1 MASLVIFWG
10 SLLTHCLAGIMAAR
24 LVFVSGYRLAWG
36 LIAAAITLMLIW
48 RIVVTYHASSHEVIL
63 QADFTENLFTLLIS
77 ALTLFGILFI
87 GKVLEEGNRI
97 KRELEEKEILLESVF
112 ENVPVALL
120 IKDNNHIVERANAT
134 YLKWY
139 GENALEM
146 IGHRSDHVEN
156 FQSSADAQL
165 MIEQEDEVL
174 ETGKALCRK
183 VERVFSDRRRHT
195 VSITKFPI
203 YDSRGQIAKVGSV
216 SVDQTRES
224 LARLQAERANK
235 AKSEFLANM
244 SHELRTPLNAVI
256 GFSETILTQMFG
268 PIGSDKYLEHAKAIH
283 RSGHHL
289 LDLVNDVLDMAKI
302 ESEFQDLSPVTFDLK
317 EVVVDCFQIVQI
329 TAHNKRIELIEK
341 LHEPNTV
348 VTMDKRAMRQILL
361 NLISNAVKFTPEGG
375 YVLTQAIGNG
385 NDLTLCVEDNG
396 IGIDPDDIKNIIAP
410 FNQGSRKD
418 AYITG
423 EGTGLGL
430 SIVDAL
436 VRQHDGKLDITSEV
450 GKGTRVR
457 VFLPHVLGNVEQP
470 IAS

>member
-1 MASLVIFWG
+1 MAGVIVLWV
-10 SLLTHCLAGIMAAR
+10 SLLTHCLAAAMATR
-24 LVFVSGYRLAWG
+24 LVFLTGYRMAWG
-36 LIAAAITLMLIW
+36 LIATAITLMMVW
-48 RIVVTYHASSHEVIL
+48 RVAIIYHASGYEVGL
-63 QADFTENLFTLLIS
+63 QADSAEQLFGLLIS
-77 ALTLFGILFI
+77 ALTLFGVLFI
-87 GKVLEEGNRI
+87 GKVFQEENRI
-97 KRELEEKEILLESVF
+97 KCELEEKEILLESVF
-112 ENVPVALL
+112 ENVPVGLL
-120 IKDNNHIVERANAT
+120 IKDYKHVVERANTT

-139 GENALEM
+139 GANGLKM
-146 IGHRSDHVEN
+146 IGHRSEEVEN
-156 FQSSADAQL
+156 FQSSADAQV
-165 MIEQEDEVL
+165 MNEQEEEVL
-174 ETGKALCRK
+174 ETGKTLYRK
-183 VERVFSDRRRHT
+183 AERVFSDGRRHT

-203 YDSRGQIAKVGSV
+203 YDARGQIAKVGSV
-216 SVDQTRES
+216 SVDQTKES
-224 LARLQAERANK
+224 SARLQAERANK

-244 SHELRTPLNAVI
+244 SHELRTPLNAII

-302 ESEFQDLSPVTFDLK
+302 ESEFQDLSPVTFELN
-317 EVVVDCFQIVQI
+317 EVVIDCFQIVQI
-329 TAHNKRIELIEK
+329 AADNKRIELIKK
-341 LHEPNTV
+341 LHDLNTV
-348 VTMDKRAMRQILL
+348 VTMDKRAIRQILL
-361 NLISNAVKFTPEGG
+361 NLISNAVKFTPKGG
-375 YVLTQAIGNG
+375 YVVTQAIRNG

-396 IGIDPDDIKNIIAP
+396 IGIDPGDIKNITAP

-436 VRQHDGKLDITSEV
+436 VRQHDGKLDITSEL

-457 VFLPHVLGNVEQP
+457 VFLPNVVGALEQP